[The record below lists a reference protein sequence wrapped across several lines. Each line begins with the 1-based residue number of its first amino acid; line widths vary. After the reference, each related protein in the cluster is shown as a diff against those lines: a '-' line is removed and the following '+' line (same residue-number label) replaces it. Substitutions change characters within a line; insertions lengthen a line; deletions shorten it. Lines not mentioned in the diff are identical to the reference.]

1 MNIHF
6 KFKTPRVPNFD
17 VIKVKL
23 FGGGRRAKK
32 KRKKILL
39 VIMAVIVAVGI
50 GGFCLLNEDSLTATE
65 TEPNEDIF
73 NNIRV
78 PLQFRAKE
86 PYPWLYNDPI
96 EETDGIDTDT
106 EEPTELEKEE

>member
-1 MNIHF
+1 MRL
-6 KFKTPRVPNFD
+6 KFKVPRIPSFD

-32 KRKKILL
+32 KRMKILL
-39 VIMAVIVAVGI
+39 VIVAAVAAIGI
-50 GGFCLLNEDSLTATE
+50 GGFCLVNKDSLTPTE
-65 TEPNEDIF
+65 TELEKDIF

-86 PYPWLYNDPI
+86 PYPWLYNDLI
-96 EETDGIDTDT
+96 EEADEEDADT
-106 EEPTELEKEE
+106 EEPTELEDN